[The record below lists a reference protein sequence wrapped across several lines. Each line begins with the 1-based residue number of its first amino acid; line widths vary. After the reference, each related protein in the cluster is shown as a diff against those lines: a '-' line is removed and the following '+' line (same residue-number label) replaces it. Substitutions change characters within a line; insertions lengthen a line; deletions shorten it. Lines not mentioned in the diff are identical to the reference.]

1 MDIKNRLDPFIVLPL
16 IFLSIFGLVV
26 LFSVVYNDNIIIF
39 YRQLIWFFLS
49 MFLFIGIQFI
59 PIKVFYIGS
68 YLLYFFSI
76 FLLFFLKLINKA
88 PVERWFDFGIAYIQ
102 PSEFAKV
109 SLILALPKFLL
120 SRKEKKDNSI
130 TLLVSYIMVLIPFF
144 LVFVQPDLG
153 TSILFLLILFLILF
167 LNDTKLINLFILLT
181 PILSII
187 FSFFP
192 IIWIFYIF
200 VISFILYFAKIDF
213 INLLKI
219 FFLNIIFGGIA
230 PIVWNSLRDYQKN
243 RFLSYLSPE
252 KDVHGYGWNLL
263 QSKIGIGSGGIFG
276 KGFLNGTQ
284 KGLNFVPQQH
294 TDFIFSAVGEE
305 FGFVGYILILI
316 LIFIIIFR
324 VFFNLNKI
332 KSKYTKLV
340 VSTFTFFIVFEYIIN
355 ISMSIGLVPI
365 VGVPLPLFSYGGSSY
380 ITTMIM
386 FAIVNRG
393 LNEKDKYW

>member
-1 MDIKNRLDPFIVLPL
+1 
-16 IFLSIFGLVV
+16 
-26 LFSVVYNDNIIIF
+26 
-39 YRQLIWFFLS
+39 
-49 MFLFIGIQFI
+49 
-59 PIKVFYIGS
+59 
-68 YLLYFFSI
+68 
-76 FLLFFLKLINKA
+76 LINKA

-109 SLILALPKFLL
+109 SLILSLPKFLL
-120 SRKEKKDNSI
+120 SRKEKKDNFI
-130 TLLVSYIMVLIPFF
+130 TLLVSYIMVFIPFF
-144 LVFVQPDLG
+144 LVFIQPDLG
-153 TSILFLLILFLILF
+153 TSVLFLIIFFLVLF
-167 LNDTKLINLFILLT
+167 LNDVKLINLFILLT
-181 PILSII
+181 PILSIV

-192 IIWIFYIF
+192 VVWIFYIF
-200 VISFILYFAKIDF
+200 VISFILYFAKVDF

-294 TDFIFSAVGEE
+294 TDFIFSAIGEE
-305 FGFVGYILILI
+305 FGFFGYLFI

-324 VFFNLNKI
+324 VFFDINKI
-332 KSKYTKLV
+332 KSRYTKLV
-340 VSTFTFFIVFEYIIN
+340 VSSFTFFIVFEYIVN

-386 FAIVNRG
+386 FAIINRG